1 MEAVLELLSS
11 GVWLAVACS
20 LEKKHDVAF
29 VTKLAFDSAHAILV
43 KVNPR
48 IIQSLV
54 RLFSIHR
61 QYADPVCFFH
71 LVVYRQA
78 GSRLS
83 TARVWAICPIQCR
96 RLLATAGLQRTPKP
110 FNEPNVRNTFVA
122 LRVPTNLELVTLCTV
137 FP

>member
-1 MEAVLELLSS
+1 MQAVLELLSS

-54 RLFSIHR
+54 RLFSIRR
-61 QYADPVCFFH
+61 QHADPVCFFH
-71 LVVYRQA
+71 LV
-78 GSRLS
+78 GLS
-83 TARVWAICPIQCR
+83 PGGIKTQHSPSMGDMSNTMQEAISYSWFATYSQTLQRIQCEENFCG
-96 RLLATAGLQRTPKP
+96 AP
-110 FNEPNVRNTFVA
+110 FPD
-122 LRVPTNLELVTLCTV
+122 
-137 FP
+137 